1 MLLGHLEDILLA
13 FLSAFG
19 FHFITLLFYFYTFHT
34 AFSPSSPV
42 LTRTASST
50 GRTKILPSP
59 ISPVRAALV
68 IAFSVLDTSS
78 SSTTTSTLILGNKS
92 TLYSPTRHC
101 NMRPPSRP

>member
-19 FHFITLLFYFYTFHT
+19 FHFITLLLYIFHI

-42 LTRTASST
+42 LMRTASPT

-59 ISPVRAALV
+59 ISPVRAELV

-78 SSTTTSTLILGNKS
+78 SNTTTSTLILGNKS
-92 TLYSPTRHC
+92 TLYFPTRHC
-101 NMRPPSRP
+101 NVRPPCLP